1 MIRINLATQETLQPK
16 NNTLR
21 VDTLIVL
28 ITCVVIYFGIEHYA
42 ATIDEEIFAIDDRIA
57 QQNKIRDELS
67 KEIEKSKEIMTNVEA
82 ARIRGLRLKQLGQG
96 RKSSVIIL
104 DHLQIKHPERMWFD
118 KVTFTSASNQ
128 LELRGFALDHAV
140 IADYIKRLK
149 ETGEV
154 DVSDASE
161 LKDFIPKQLQKFSSL
176 EGLPEGQSKSDK
188 VKSFEIVDL
197 KSLKSEVVDGVTL
210 QKFEITIQIKNG

>member
-1 MIRINLATQETLQPK
+1 MIRINLAAQETLQPK
-16 NNTLR
+16 NNPLT

-67 KEIEKSKEIMTNVEA
+67 KEIEKSKEIMTKVEA
-82 ARIRGLRLKQLGQG
+82 ARIRGVRLKQLGQG

-176 EGLPEGQSKSDK
+176 EGLPESEIKSEK

>member
-1 MIRINLATQETLQPK
+1 MIRINLAAQETLQPK
-16 NNTLR
+16 NNPLT

-67 KEIEKSKEIMTNVEA
+67 KEIEKSKEIMTKVEA
-82 ARIRGLRLKQLGQG
+82 ARIRGVRLKQLGQG

-176 EGLPEGQSKSDK
+176 EELPEGQSKSDK

-197 KSLKSEVVDGVTL
+197 KSLKSEVIDGVTL